1 MKTLLLTL
9 ATLLIA
15 LRQENPVFQI
25 SGKFTQPLKSKE
37 IRFQDPYS
45 HRDSSI
51 FIVPIRE
58 DGSFMFQTNIQPG
71 KLLIAFL
78 PKDYI
83 EIPVYTQNRHYHLT
97 EKDGMY
103 YFETDQPTSL
113 QNRLTAYLHES
124 TVRKE
129 EYNRMCSGYDT
140 ISNLQQKANRSTLLS
155 RKLRE
160 IENFRL
166 QAVQQ
171 FAGTEIPQY
180 IIYKVL
186 YHYEHFYKPFTA
198 VIQALGDTIPESNMK
213 EQIFK
218 SYEEL
223 KAAQLIGDAPAF
235 TLPDINDKTVS
246 LADFRGKY
254 VLIDFWASWCAPC
267 REKNKE
273 LNKHYSQLKE
283 RGLEII
289 SISLDDN
296 KQQWLNAVREDGI
309 YWKQLIDLEG
319 FKKSRVRQVYKVKQ
333 VPTVYLIDPQGKVID
348 TNPEMKDIE
357 NLLRTNTPDNQLEP

>member
-129 EYNRMCSGYDT
+129 EYNRMCSG
-140 ISNLQQKANRSTLLS
+140 
-155 RKLRE
+155 
-160 IENFRL
+160 
-166 QAVQQ
+166 
-171 FAGTEIPQY
+171 
-180 IIYKVL
+180 
-186 YHYEHFYKPFTA
+186 
-198 VIQALGDTIPESNMK
+198 
-213 EQIFK
+213 
-218 SYEEL
+218 
-223 KAAQLIGDAPAF
+223 
-235 TLPDINDKTVS
+235 
-246 LADFRGKY
+246 
-254 VLIDFWASWCAPC
+254 
-267 REKNKE
+267 
-273 LNKHYSQLKE
+273 
-283 RGLEII
+283 
-289 SISLDDN
+289 
-296 KQQWLNAVREDGI
+296 
-309 YWKQLIDLEG
+309 
-319 FKKSRVRQVYKVKQ
+319 
-333 VPTVYLIDPQGKVID
+333 
-348 TNPEMKDIE
+348 
-357 NLLRTNTPDNQLEP
+357 